1 MTVSNNLKK
10 ISKSLDKLSSTTFDI
25 EKYTRSLSWQTSELE
40 FYYCYLQKNGFE
52 YKLKNRPKSHQLAYF
67 NIGRGLP
74 NELMDGHWCYILK
87 DLGNK
92 MLIVP
97 TCSIKK
103 DISNP
108 YFEMDVQTK
117 NKLKHSRLKL
127 SEIRTVDILRLYE
140 DKGYVDVT
148 TSRHEIQRAIKNIL
162 FDNNIN

>member
-10 ISKSLDKLSSTTFDI
+10 INKSLNKLSSTDFDI
-25 EKYTRSLSWQTSELE
+25 EKYTRSLSWQTAELE
-40 FYYCYLQKNGFE
+40 FYYCYLKKNGYE

-92 MLIVP
+92 MLIIP

-103 DISNP
+103 EIVNP
-108 YFEMDVQTK
+108 YFEMDILTK
-117 NKLKHSRLKL
+117 DKLKYSRLKL

-140 DKGYVDVT
+140 DKGYIDVT
-148 TSRHEIQRAIKNIL
+148 TPKHEIQKAIENIL
-162 FDNNIN
+162 FDNYSN